1 MTSAPKMMASTSR
14 GLLRCAGADRILSTT
29 TTRRLLQSTRAT
41 PLLTTPL
48 PTTPLPVGVAAIR
61 QFSAS
66 ARNAGF
72 LRGKA
77 GGFNRDP
84 FHKTWLTQHQQ
95 AGVLIA
101 IIFTVLFFNDYF
113 IPEKPEPGTFQ
124 WWLNQK
130 PSRTTVWYPK
140 KEVVEEEMD

>member
-1 MTSAPKMMASTSR
+1 MASTSR
-14 GLLRCAGADRILSTT
+14 GLLRCAGADGILSTT

-48 PTTPLPVGVAAIR
+48 LTTTPLPVGVAAIR

-113 IPEKPEPGTFQ
+113 IP
-124 WWLNQK
+124 
-130 PSRTTVWYPK
+130 
-140 KEVVEEEMD
+140 

>member
-1 MTSAPKMMASTSR
+1 MTSAPKMMASSR
-14 GLLRCAGADRILSTT
+14 GLLRCAGADRILST
-29 TTRRLLQSTRAT
+29 
-41 PLLTTPL
+41 
-48 PTTPLPVGVAAIR
+48 TTPLPVGVAAIR

-101 IIFTVLFFNDYF
+101 IAFIVLFFNDYF

-124 WWLNQK
+124 WWINQK

-140 KEVVEEEMD
+140 KEVAEEEMD